1 MFGIKSKVA
10 ILSIVVAGTLG
21 WSNKGTP
28 DGYPNCYVDYPDG
41 VGDGYCSSFYPEH
54 NVEVCGWDGGYV
66 LRKKKILCIK
76 YCIRRAIFVSIVYQK
91 SSLMPSHSF
100 ELVDFSI
107 IFFFAKLETAT
118 S

>member
-1 MFGIKSKVA
+1 MVTAVPF
-10 ILSIVVAGTLG
+10 ILSIMSKCVVGMEGMYL
-21 WSNKGTP
+21 
-28 DGYPNCYVDYPDG
+28 
-41 VGDGYCSSFYPEH
+41 E
-54 NVEVCGWDGGYV
+54 
-66 LRKKKILCIK
+66 KKKILCIK
-76 YCIRRAIFVSIVYQK
+76 YCIRRATFVSIVYQK